1 MNSPASKAQA
11 VKIDIKQFS
20 FAYGDHAILKQ
31 INLQFSSEEI
41 HVLIGPSG
49 CGKSTLLRSLNRMHD
64 LYPGA
69 RYEGEILL
77 LPDRLS
83 ILKADPIYVR
93 LQIGMVF
100 QKPNPFPRSIFENLT
115 YGLKI
120 RGITNKKIWQEKV
133 ENVLQMVSLWNE
145 VKDRL
150 HQPAQ
155 KLSGG
160 QQQRLCLARALIT
173 EPEVLLLDEP
183 TSALD
188 PISSEKIE
196 ETLLSLK
203 GKMTLILVTHNLRSA
218 KNVGDTV
225 TFLNH
230 GQVIEQ
236 GLCADIFNSPQH
248 PQTQKYLDTL
258 S

>member
-1 MNSPASKAQA
+1 MSQTSSNAQA
-11 VKIDIKQFS
+11 IKIDISNFS
-20 FAYGDHAILKQ
+20 FSYGEVEILKN
-31 INLQFSSEEI
+31 INLQFAPYKI
-41 HVLIGPSG
+41 HALIGPSG

-69 RYEGEILL
+69 RYQGEILL
-77 LPDRLS
+77 LPDHLS
-83 ILKADPIYVR
+83 ILKAEPIYVR
-93 LQIGMVF
+93 LRIGMVF
-100 QKPNPFPRSIFENLT
+100 QKPNPFPRSIFENII

-120 RGITNKKIWQEKV
+120 RGIKNKKVWQEKV
-133 ENVLQMVSLWNE
+133 ESTLQAVGLWNE

-160 QQQRLCLARALIT
+160 QQQRLCLARALAT
-173 EPEVLLLDEP
+173 DPDVLLLDEP

-188 PISSEKIE
+188 PLSSEKIE
-196 ETLLSLK
+196 ETL
-203 GKMTLILVTHNLRSA
+203 MTLKEQLTLIFVTHNLRSA
-218 KNVGDTV
+218 KNVGDTL

-230 GQVIEQ
+230 GQVIEH
-236 GLCADIFNSPQH
+236 GPCAEVFSSPQH
-248 PQTQKYLDTL
+248 PETQKYLDTL